1 MERRISLSAL
11 RRAVDDA
18 YESVKSAKEGAVDP
32 RNTGADE
39 KMFGITVALPDG
51 TLINKGDTQ
60 VKSPLGS
67 IVKVPVSTIL
77 FTQNT
82 PIELIRKSGQCPC
95 HKNHDKPH
103 GLAFSAHGVRA
114 FSAIEPV
121 GDPDSKWN
129 FVEDRMT
136 AMMGSAPLLDDAVYS
151 LLKKEAADTRLAET
165 LAADGYYLYDD
176 ASQAVDLYLRGL
188 SMTAST
194 EQLAMM
200 GATVAADGVNP
211 VSKQIVFDG
220 AITQNV
226 VALMAAKGPHRMR
239 APWLVATGLPAKS
252 SFGGAIVG
260 VIPGSI
266 AVAAYAPALT
276 PAGVSFKASHAI
288 INLMQSLDL
297 SVFSSARVRF
307 AD

>member
-1 MERRISLSAL
+1 MERKISVADL
-11 RRAVDDA
+11 RKAVDEA
-18 YESVKSAKEGAVDP
+18 YEAVKSAKEGVVDP
-32 RNTGADE
+32 RNAGADD
-39 KMFGITVALPDG
+39 KMFAISVALPDG
-51 TLINKGDTQ
+51 TLVNKGDTQ

-82 PIELIRKSGQCPC
+82 PMDLIKKSGECPC
-95 HKNHDKPH
+95 CKLPKKP
-103 GLAFSAHGVRA
+103 GNVVFSAHGVRA

-129 FVEDRMT
+129 FIEDRMT
-136 AMMGSAPLLDDAVYS
+136 SMMGSAPQLDDRLYE
-151 LLKKEAADTRLAET
+151 LLKKEAADTKLVDT

-176 ASQAVDLYLRGL
+176 AAQAVDLYLRGL
-188 SMTAST
+188 AMTATT

-211 VSKQIVFDG
+211 VSKHIVFDG

-226 VALMAAKGPHRMR
+226 VALMAAKGPHRMN
-239 APWLVATGLPAKS
+239 APWLVAAGLPAKS
-252 SFGGAIVG
+252 SFGGAIMG

-266 AVAAYAPALT
+266 AVAAYAPALN
-276 PAGVSFKASHAI
+276 PAGVSFKASRAI
-288 INLMQSLDL
+288 IDIMQRLNL

-307 AD
+307 VD